1 MLAYKGELE
10 KTVTQDKARQHPDN
24 VNAGLLTYP
33 VLQTADI
40 ILHRAIY
47 VPVGKGP
54 GTTPGNGPEF
64 CTAFQSPLR

>member
-10 KTVTQDKARQHPDN
+10 KTTTFKEKVRQQPDN

-40 ILHRAIY
+40 IVHRASWYRLERTRNNTLKWPAI
-47 VPVGKGP
+47 
-54 GTTPGNGPEF
+54 
-64 CTAFQSPLR
+64 L